1 MSFVPNAIEIDP
13 ALNFSH
19 AFESTKV
26 ADKKYVLNQ
35 DTGEYLGIVGH
46 TFNCASH
53 PEFFQSVWNT
63 MTEHLPSHEME
74 GATLKWKS
82 ARYGTWGMLEVVLPN
97 VTHKIT
103 TRSKHET
110 EVAQRIISLH
120 GIDGSCS
127 NQVFFGA
134 IDFFCTNGLIVGEY
148 DKVKRKNTKNFDL
161 KSFEKELYTKNI
173 QFEKQMGRLQQMAD
187 TSLTGKYSVVE
198 SVVKSLMK
206 ERPAE
211 KMLSLYK
218 DEVATRGNNVFALFS
233 AMTNYASYAD
243 ERNGF
248 QLKASANDN
257 QAITMWNRQQ
267 TVSQWTSSKEWD
279 YLMREAA

>member
-1 MSFVPNAIEIDP
+1 MSFVPNTIEIDP

-19 AFESTKV
+19 AFEGTKV

-218 DEVATRGNNVFALFS
+218 EEAATRGNNVFALFS